1 MKVLITGG
9 TGTVGKALISQND
22 NEYISISRNEENI
35 TNLNRLYP
43 EVKCYVGNIEDK
55 SLLLRV
61 FKEVKPDV
69 VVHAAAMK
77 HIDLMETN
85 PIAGC
90 NVNVIG
96 SLNVAE
102 ASIINDVPIT
112 VGVSTDKACLPESVY
127 GASKYI
133 MERVF
138 MNTNTDENRFALTRF
153 ANVAHSAGSVL
164 PFWLKLKEAGLGL
177 KLTDPDMNRLIFTKE
192 EAANLINR
200 TIDFTRENGGGFIK
214 SYKMKCVNML
224 DLAKVV
230 SNEGL
235 CTIKPIEIVGKRPGE
250 KTDEDLI
257 SEREIKKTYIYGD
270 DIHIRMEDNTE
281 DNRLY
286 EAYNSATAEKM
297 THNEMMKL
305 VWHDEI

>member
-9 TGTVGKALISQND
+9 TGTVGQAIIKQND

-35 TNLNRLYP
+35 AKLKREYP
-43 EVKCYVGNIEDK
+43 EVKCYVGNIEDEG
-55 SLLLRV
+55 LLLRV

-90 NVNVIG
+90 NVNVMG
-96 SLNVAE
+96 SLNVVQ
-102 ASIINDVPIT
+102 ASLINDVPIT
-112 VGVSTDKACLPESVY
+112 IGISTDKACMAESVY
-127 GASKYI
+127 GASKYL

-164 PFWLKLKEAGLGL
+164 PFWLKLKDDCKPL

-192 EAANLINR
+192 DAPSLINR
-200 TIDFTRENGGGFIK
+200 TIDFTRENGGGFVK

-224 DLAKVV
+224 DLAKVI
-230 SNEGL
+230 SDD
-235 CTIKPIEIVGKRPGE
+235 IEIVGKRPGE

-257 SEREIKKTYIYGD
+257 SEREISRTFIYGD
-270 DIHIRMEDNTE
+270 DIHIRMDENESDNKL
-281 DNRLY
+281 DRP
-286 EAYNSATAEKM
+286 YNSASAEKM
-297 THNEMMKL
+297 TEEEMREL
-305 VWHDEI
+305 VWG

>member
-9 TGTVGKALISQND
+9 TGTVGQAIIKQND

-35 TNLNRLYP
+35 AKLKREYP
-43 EVKCYVGNIEDK
+43 DVKCYVGNIEDEG
-55 SLLLRV
+55 LLLRV

-90 NVNVIG
+90 NVNVMG
-96 SLNVAE
+96 SLNVVQ
-102 ASIINDVPIT
+102 ASLINDVPIT
-112 VGVSTDKACLPESVY
+112 IGISTDKACMAESVY
-127 GASKYI
+127 GASKYL

-164 PFWLKLKEAGLGL
+164 PFWLNLYKQKKPL
-177 KLTDPDMNRLIFTKE
+177 KLTDPNMNRLIFTKE
-192 EAANLINR
+192 DAASLINR
-200 TIDFTRENGGGFIK
+200 TIDFTRENGGGFVK

-224 DLAKVV
+224 DLAKVI
-230 SNEGL
+230 SDD
-235 CTIKPIEIVGKRPGE
+235 IEIVGKRPGE

-257 SEREIKKTYIYGD
+257 SEREIARTFIYGD
-270 DIHIRMEDNTE
+270 DIHIRMDENKGDNKL
-281 DNRLY
+281 DRP
-286 EAYNSATAEKM
+286 YNSVSAEHM
-297 THNEMMKL
+297 TKEEMEKL
-305 VWHDEI
+305 VWG

>member
-9 TGTVGKALISQND
+9 TGTVGKALIAQND

-35 TNLNRLYP
+35 ANLKRDYP
-43 EVKCYVGNIEDK
+43 NVKCYVGNIEDK

-69 VVHAAAMK
+69 VVHSAAMK
-77 HIDLMETN
+77 HIDLMELN

-90 NVNVIG
+90 NVNVMG
-96 SLNVAE
+96 SLNVVE

-112 VGVSTDKACLPESVY
+112 IGISTDKACLSESVY
-127 GASKYI
+127 GASKYL

-138 MNTNTDENRFALTRF
+138 MNTNTDENRFSLTRF

-164 PFWLKLKEAGLGL
+164 PFWLKLKKEGSPL
-177 KLTDPDMNRLIFTKE
+177 KLTDPNMNRLIFTKE
-192 EAANLINR
+192 DAASLINR
-200 TIDFTRENGGGFIK
+200 TIDFTKENGGGFVK

-224 DLAKVV
+224 DLAKVI
-230 SNEGL
+230 SDD
-235 CTIKPIEIVGKRPGE
+235 IEVVGKRPGE

-257 SEREIKKTYIYGD
+257 SEREISRTFIYGD
-270 DIHIRMEDNTE
+270 DIHIRMEKNKDNNKLSE
-281 DNRLY
+281 P
-286 EAYNSATAEKM
+286 YNSASAEHM
-297 THNEMMKL
+297 TKEEIEKL
-305 VWHDEI
+305 VWG

>member
-9 TGTVGKALISQND
+9 TGTVGQAIIKQND

-35 TNLNRLYP
+35 AKLKREYP
-43 EVKCYVGNIEDK
+43 EVKCYVGNIEDEG
-55 SLLLRV
+55 LLLRV

-90 NVNVIG
+90 NVNVMG
-96 SLNVAE
+96 SLNVVQ
-102 ASIINDVPIT
+102 ASLINDVPIT
-112 VGVSTDKACLPESVY
+112 IGISTDKACMAESVY
-127 GASKYI
+127 GASKYL

-164 PFWLKLKEAGLGL
+164 PFWLNLYKQKKPL
-177 KLTDPDMNRLIFTKE
+177 KLTDPNMNRLIFTKE
-192 EAANLINR
+192 DAASLINR
-200 TIDFTRENGGGFIK
+200 TIDFTRENGGGFVK

-224 DLAKVV
+224 DLAKVI
-230 SNEGL
+230 SDD
-235 CTIKPIEIVGKRPGE
+235 IEIVGKRPGE

-257 SEREIKKTYIYGD
+257 SKREISRTFVYGD
-270 DIHIRMEDNTE
+270 DIHIRMDKNEGDNKL
-281 DNRLY
+281 DRP
-286 EAYNSATAEKM
+286 YNSVSAEKM
-297 THNEMMKL
+297 TEEEMRKL
-305 VWHDEI
+305 VWG

>member
-1 MKVLITGG
+1 VRVLITGG
-9 TGTVGKALISQND
+9 TGTVGKSLIKSND
-22 NEYISISRNEENI
+22 NEYINVSRNEENI
-35 TNLNRLYP
+35 AELKRDFP
-43 EVKCYVGNIEDK
+43 AVKSYVGNIEDK
-55 SLLLRV
+55 SLMLRV

-90 NVNVIG
+90 NINVMG
-96 SLNVAE
+96 SMNIAE
-102 ASIINDVPIT
+102 ASIINNVPIT

-138 MNTNTDENRFALTRF
+138 MNTNTDENRFSLTRF

-164 PFWLKLKEAGLGL
+164 PFWLKLKSEGKPL
-177 KLTDPDMNRLIFTKE
+177 KLTDPNMNRLIFKQE
-192 EAANLINR
+192 DAADLINR
-200 TIDFTRENGGGFIK
+200 TILDTKYDGGFVK

-224 DLAKVV
+224 DLAKVI
-230 SNEGL
+230 SDD
-235 CTIKPIEIVGKRPGE
+235 IEIIGKRPGE

-257 SEREIKKTYIYGD
+257 SEREIGRTYIYGD
-270 DIHIRMEDNTE
+270 DIHIKMEENQDDNKLTE
-281 DNRLY
+281 P
-286 EAYNSATAEKM
+286 YNSKSAEKM
-297 THNEMMKL
+297 TTDEIKDL
-305 VWHDEI
+305 VWG

>member
-22 NEYISISRNEENI
+22 KEYISISRNEENI
-35 TNLNRLYP
+35 ANLRRLYP

-61 FKEVKPDV
+61 FKDVKPDV

-90 NVNVIG
+90 NVNVVG

-102 ASIINDVPIT
+102 ASLINDVPIT
-112 VGVSTDKACLPESVY
+112 IGVSTDKACLPESVY

-138 MNTNTDENRFALTRF
+138 MNTNTDENRFSLTRF

-164 PFWLKLKEAGLGL
+164 PFWLNLYKQKKPL

-192 EAANLINR
+192 DAASLINR
-200 TIDFTRENGGGFIK
+200 TIDFTKENSGGFVK

-224 DLAKVV
+224 DLAKAI
-230 SNEGL
+230 SND
-235 CTIKPIEIVGKRPGE
+235 IEIVGKRPGE

-257 SEREIKKTYIYGD
+257 SEREIARTFIYGD
-270 DIHIRMEDNTE
+270 DIHIRMDENEDGNKL
-281 DNRLY
+281 DRP
-286 EAYNSATAEKM
+286 YNSASAEKM
-297 THNEMMKL
+297 TEEEMREL
-305 VWHDEI
+305 VWG

>member
-9 TGTVGKALISQND
+9 TGTVGKALISQQD

-35 TNLNRLYP
+35 ANLRRLYP

-112 VGVSTDKACLPESVY
+112 IGISTDKACLPESVY

-138 MNTNTDENRFALTRF
+138 LNTNTDENRFALTRF

-164 PFWLKLKEAGLGL
+164 PFWLKLKEAG
-177 KLTDPDMNRLIFTKE
+177 
-192 EAANLINR
+192 
-200 TIDFTRENGGGFIK
+200 FTRKNSGGFVK

-224 DLAKVV
+224 DLAKVI
-230 SNEGL
+230 SD
-235 CTIKPIEIVGKRPGE
+235 KIEIVGKRPGE

-257 SEREIKKTYIYGD
+257 SEREIKKTYIYGN
-270 DIHIRMEDNTE
+270 DIHIRMEDNEE

-286 EAYNSATAEKM
+286 EAYNSATAERM
-297 THNEMMKL
+297 TNIEMMEM
-305 VWHDEI
+305 VWNEEV

>member
-35 TNLNRLYP
+35 ANLRRLYP

-61 FKEVKPDV
+61 FKDVKPDV

-90 NVNVIG
+90 NVNVVG

-102 ASIINDVPIT
+102 ASLINDVPIT
-112 VGVSTDKACLPESVY
+112 IGVSTDKACLPESVY

-138 MNTNTDENRFALTRF
+138 MNTNTEDNRFALTRF

-164 PFWLKLKEAGLGL
+164 PFWLKLKDDGKPL

-192 EAANLINR
+192 DAASLINR
-200 TIDFTRENGGGFIK
+200 TIDFTKENGGGFVK

-224 DLAKVV
+224 DLAKVI
-230 SNEGL
+230 SDD
-235 CTIKPIEIVGKRPGE
+235 IEVVGKRPGE

-257 SEREIKKTYIYGD
+257 SEREISRTFIYGD
-270 DIHIRMEDNTE
+270 DIHIRMEKNKDNNKLSE
-281 DNRLY
+281 P
-286 EAYNSATAEKM
+286 YNSASAEHM
-297 THNEMMKL
+297 TKEEIEKL
-305 VWHDEI
+305 VWG

>member
-22 NEYISISRNEENI
+22 KEYISISRNEENI
-35 TNLNRLYP
+35 ANLRRLYP

-61 FKEVKPDV
+61 FKDVKPDV

-90 NVNVIG
+90 NVNVVG

-102 ASIINDVPIT
+102 ASLINDVPIT
-112 VGVSTDKACLPESVY
+112 IGVSTDKACLPESVY

-164 PFWLKLKEAGLGL
+164 PFWLNLYKQKKPL

-192 EAANLINR
+192 DAASLINR
-200 TIDFTRENGGGFIK
+200 TIDFTKENSGGFVK

-224 DLAKVV
+224 DLAKAI
-230 SNEGL
+230 SND
-235 CTIKPIEIVGKRPGE
+235 IEIVGKRPGE

-257 SEREIKKTYIYGD
+257 SEREIARTFIYGD
-270 DIHIRMEDNTE
+270 DIHIRMDENEDGNKL
-281 DNRLY
+281 DRP
-286 EAYNSATAEKM
+286 YNSASAEKM
-297 THNEMMKL
+297 TEEEMRKL
-305 VWHDEI
+305 VWG

>member
-35 TNLNRLYP
+35 SKLKREYP
-43 EVKCYVGNIEDK
+43 EVKCYVGNIEDEG
-55 SLLLRV
+55 LLLRV

-90 NVNVIG
+90 NVNVMG
-96 SLNVAE
+96 SLNVVH
-102 ASIINDVPIT
+102 ASLINDVPIT
-112 VGVSTDKACLPESVY
+112 IGVSTDKACMAESVY
-127 GASKYI
+127 GASKYL

-164 PFWLKLKEAGLGL
+164 PFWLNLYEQKKSL
-177 KLTDPDMNRLIFTKE
+177 KLTDPNMNRLIFTKE
-192 EAANLINR
+192 DAASLINR
-200 TIDFTRENGGGFIK
+200 TIDFTRENGGGFVK

-224 DLAKVV
+224 DLAKVI
-230 SNEGL
+230 SND
-235 CTIKPIEIVGKRPGE
+235 IEIVGKRPGE

-257 SEREIKKTYIYGD
+257 SEREIARTFVYGD
-270 DIHIRMEDNTE
+270 DIHIRMDENEGDNKL
-281 DNRLY
+281 DRP
-286 EAYNSATAEKM
+286 YNSASAEKM
-297 THNEMMKL
+297 TEEEMRKL
-305 VWHDEI
+305 VWG

>member
-9 TGTVGKALISQND
+9 TGTVGQAIIKQND

-35 TNLNRLYP
+35 AKLKREYP
-43 EVKCYVGNIEDK
+43 EVKCYVGNIEDEG
-55 SLLLRV
+55 LLLRV

-90 NVNVIG
+90 NVNVMG
-96 SLNVAE
+96 SLNVVQ
-102 ASIINDVPIT
+102 ASLINDVPIT
-112 VGVSTDKACLPESVY
+112 IGISTDKACMAESVY
-127 GASKYI
+127 GASKYL

-164 PFWLKLKEAGLGL
+164 PFWLKLKDDGKPL

-192 EAANLINR
+192 DAASLINR
-200 TIDFTRENGGGFIK
+200 TIDFTRENGGGFVK

-224 DLAKVV
+224 DLAKVI
-230 SNEGL
+230 SDD
-235 CTIKPIEIVGKRPGE
+235 IEIVGKRPGE

-257 SEREIKKTYIYGD
+257 SEREIARTFIYGD
-270 DIHIRMEDNTE
+270 DIHIRMDENKGDNKL
-281 DNRLY
+281 DRP
-286 EAYNSATAEKM
+286 YNSVSAEHM
-297 THNEMMKL
+297 TDEEMEKL
-305 VWHDEI
+305 VWG

>member
-61 FKEVKPDV
+61 FKDVKPDV

-164 PFWLKLKEAGLGL
+164 PFWLKLKEAGLKL
-177 KLTDPDMNRLIFTKE
+177 KLTDPNMNRLIFTKE

-200 TIDFTRENGGGFIK
+200 TIDFTKENGGGFVK

-230 SNEGL
+230 SDD
-235 CTIKPIEIVGKRPGE
+235 KPIEIVGKRPGE

-257 SEREIKKTYIYGD
+257 SKREIKKTYIHGD
-270 DIHIRMEDNTE
+270 DIHIKMEDNKE

-297 THNEMMKL
+297 THNEMMEL
-305 VWHDEI
+305 VWHDGV

>member
-9 TGTVGKALISQND
+9 TGTVGQAIIKQND

-35 TNLNRLYP
+35 AKLKREYP
-43 EVKCYVGNIEDK
+43 EVKCYVGNIEDEG
-55 SLLLRV
+55 LLLRV

-90 NVNVIG
+90 NVNVMG
-96 SLNVAE
+96 SLNVVQ
-102 ASIINDVPIT
+102 ASLINDVPIT
-112 VGVSTDKACLPESVY
+112 IGISTDKACMAESVY
-127 GASKYI
+127 GASKYL

-164 PFWLKLKEAGLGL
+164 PFWLKLKDDGKPL

-192 EAANLINR
+192 DAASLISR
-200 TIDFTRENGGGFIK
+200 TIWFTKEIGGGFVK

-224 DLAKVV
+224 ELAKVI
-230 SNEGL
+230 SDD
-235 CTIKPIEIVGKRPGE
+235 IEIVGKRPGE

-257 SEREIKKTYIYGD
+257 SEREISRTFFFGD
-270 DIHIRMEDNTE
+270 DIHIRMEENEKDNKLTE
-281 DNRLY
+281 P
-286 EAYNSATAEKM
+286 YNSKSA
-297 THNEMMKL
+297 EMMTEKEMEKL
-305 VWHDEI
+305 VWG

>member
-9 TGTVGKALISQND
+9 TGTVGKALIEQND

-35 TNLNRLYP
+35 TNLKREYP
-43 EVKCYVGNIEDK
+43 NVKCYVGNIEDK

-69 VVHAAAMK
+69 VIHTAAMK
-77 HIDLMETN
+77 HIDLMEQN

-90 NVNVIG
+90 NVNVVG
-96 SLNVAE
+96 SLNVVE
-102 ASIINDVPIT
+102 ASIINDVPTTI
-112 VGVSTDKACLPESVY
+112 GISTDKACLSESVY
-127 GASKYI
+127 GASKYL

-138 MNTNTDENRFALTRF
+138 MNVNNDDATRFALTRF

-164 PFWLKLKEAGLGL
+164 PFWLKLKSEGKPL

-192 EAANLINR
+192 DSAKLINR
-200 TIDFTRENGGGFIK
+200 TVDFTRKNGGGFVQ

-224 DLAKVV
+224 DLAKVI
-230 SNEGL
+230 SD
-235 CTIKPIEIVGKRPGE
+235 KIEIVGKRPGE

-257 SEREIKKTYIYGD
+257 SEREIKKTYIYGN
-270 DIHIRMEDNTE
+270 DIHIRMEDNEE

-286 EAYNSATAEKM
+286 EAYNSATAERM
-297 THNEMMKL
+297 TNIEMMEM
-305 VWHDEI
+305 VWNEEV